1 MASPSAGGGGAAAGG
16 AGVSFSVPST
26 AAGGGGGGGT
36 GVTLA
41 SSGLTPAPTQ
51 YVRII
56 SGDKHVY
63 IVERRIAM
71 VSGLIRTMLS
81 NSAFKETGGELEF
94 PEIPAATLEKVIEY
108 FHYKAKY
115 NNSKTPAP
123 KFDIPTDLAVSVL
136 SAAAYL
142 DC

>member
-1 MASPSAGGGGAAAGG
+1 
-16 AGVSFSVPST
+16 
-26 AAGGGGGGGT
+26 
-36 GVTLA
+36 VTLA

-81 NSAFKETGGELEF
+81 NCAFRLRAAGLGGGGAGGGLVGRAVDTPTQTHKHTRNNDARTQVHSAAAFKETGGELDF

-108 FHYKAKY
+108 FHYKVRGCGVVVLL
-115 NNSKTPAP
+115 TP
-123 KFDIPTDLAVSVL
+123 
-136 SAAAYL
+136 
-142 DC
+142 CHR